1 MGLGKVFDEKLL
13 DCHAK
18 LSGLIKKYL
27 DLAVEEGAIEP
38 INTEVMAYAWFG
50 SMNEVVIRWLYS
62 DRSDSLD
69 EAFDTVKK
77 MLLSSLDTKR

>member
-13 DCHAK
+13 DGHAR
-18 LSGLIKKYL
+18 LAGLIKKYL
-27 DLAVEEGAIEP
+27 DLAVEEGSIES

-62 DRSDSLD
+62 DRSDFLD
-69 EAFDTVKK
+69 EAFDTVRAI
-77 MLLSSLDTKR
+77 LLSSINTKK

>member
-1 MGLGKVFDEKLL
+1 
-13 DCHAK
+13 
-18 LSGLIKKYL
+18 
-27 DLAVEEGAIEP
+27 
-38 INTEVMAYAWFG
+38 MAYAWFG

-69 EAFDTVKK
+69 QAFDTVKK